1 MTLPRPRPGTPFPL
15 GATVTDEGVNFALWS
30 AGAEAVE
37 LCLFDEADNQSS
49 LWLTEQTYH
58 VWHGFVPGVRPG
70 QRYGYRVHGPWRPA
84 DGLWFNPGKLLMDPY
99 ARSYSGTVTYHS
111 AIYPSGPDGDPDPHD
126 SAPHVPR
133 SVVVAPAEN
142 PLPAGPGT
150 PWADTVIYELHVRG
164 FTMRHPGIPERLRGT
179 YAGLAHPAAI
189 KHLLNLGVTAVELLP
204 VHHAV
209 TEPAISARGLT
220 NYWGYNSLGFFAPDA
235 RYSSSGD
242 LGQQVA
248 EFREMVR
255 ALHEAGIEVILDVV
269 YNHTAEGPPDGPV
282 LSFRG
287 IDNGAYYRLE
297 PADRSRYRDYT
308 GCGNTLDIRQFHALQ
323 MVMDSLRYWI
333 TEMGVDGFR
342 FDLASALAR
351 SLHDVDRLSSF
362 MAVVHQDPVVNRVK
376 LIAEPWDLGEGGY
389 QVGEF
394 PPLWT
399 EWNGRFRDS
408 VRDFWRGVPTGMAE
422 LATRMSG
429 SSDLYADD
437 GRRPFASINF
447 ITAHDGF
454 TLRDLVS
461 YRHKHNEA
469 NQEHNR
475 DGTNDNRSHNFGV
488 EGHTGDPEVNQAR
501 RRQIRNVLS
510 ALLLATGVPMLLA
523 GDEMLRT
530 QHGNN
535 NAYCQDNEI
544 SWLDWSLLDDPDAVR
559 LLRFTQRLLR
569 LRRTS
574 PVFRQRAFFLGEP
587 AGQDGQVKDLA
598 WFRPDGHEM
607 TDRDWH
613 SPRVRTLGMYLHGAA
628 HHNPPACG
636 PVVGPCW
643 PSQRPAARPRIAWE
657 GPDDHSYVLWLHAG
671 EADIDVVPPGRPWA
685 GGYRIVLDTADETGF
700 PTDPP
705 PVAAGQPL
713 PVTGRS
719 VVLLRVTELPPSRDQ
734 NGVERL
740 GDPGGF
746 GE

>member
-1 MTLPRPRPGTPFPL
+1 MTPPGPRPGTPFPL
-15 GATVTDEGVNFALWS
+15 GATATDEGVNFALWS

-37 LCLFDEADNQSS
+37 LCLFDEDRTQHS

-58 VWHGFVPGVRPG
+58 VWHRFVPGVRPG
-70 QRYGYRVHGPWRPA
+70 QRYGYRVHGPWRPD

-99 ARSYSGTVTYHS
+99 ARAYSGEVAYHP
-111 AIYPSGPDGDPDPHD
+111 AIYAARPDGSPDYRN
-126 SAPHVPR
+126 SAPYVPR
-133 SVVVAPAEN
+133 SVVVAPVDE

-189 KHLLNLGVTAVELLP
+189 DHLVSLGVTAVELLP

-209 TEPAISARGLT
+209 TEPAIAARGLT
-220 NYWGYNSLGFFAPDA
+220 NYWGYNSLGYFAPDA

-242 LGQQVA
+242 LGQQVI

-255 ALHEAGIEVILDVV
+255 GLHEAGIEVILDVV
-269 YNHTAEGPPDGPV
+269 YNHTAEGSPDGPV

-297 PADRSRYRDYT
+297 PDDRSRYRDYT

-408 VRDFWRGVPTGMAE
+408 VRDFWRGARTGMAE

-447 ITAHDGF
+447 VTAHDGF
-454 TLRDLVS
+454 TLHDLVS
-461 YRHKHNEA
+461 YQHKHNEA

-475 DGTNDNRSHNFGV
+475 DGTDDNRSHNFGV
-488 EGHTGDPEVNQAR
+488 EGHTDDPQVNRAR
-501 RRQIRNVLS
+501 RRQIRNLLS
-510 ALLLATGVPMLLA
+510 TLLLATGVPMLLA

-535 NAYCQDNEI
+535 NAYCQDNAI
-544 SWLDWSLLDDPDAVR
+544 SWLDWSRLDDPDAAG
-559 LLRFTQRLLR
+559 LLGFTQRLLR
-569 LRRTS
+569 LRGTS

-587 AGQDGQVKDLA
+587 TGPDGQVKDLA
-598 WFRPDGHEM
+598 WFRPDGQEM
-607 TDRDWH
+607 THDDWH
-613 SPRVRTLGMYLHGAA
+613 SPKARTLGMYLHGEA
-628 HHNPPACG
+628 HHGTGATD
-636 PVVGPCW
+636 PVPGPCW

-657 GPDDHSYVLWLHAG
+657 GPDDHSYLLWLHAG
-671 EADIDVVPPGRPWA
+671 ESDIDVVPPGPPWA
-685 GGYRIVLDTADETGF
+685 GGYRVVFDTADENGF
-700 PTDPP
+700 PADPP
-705 PVAAGQPL
+705 SLAAGRSL
-713 PVTGRS
+713 LISARS
-719 VVLLRVTELPPSRDQ
+719 VVLLRVTA
-734 NGVERL
+734 
-740 GDPGGF
+740 
-746 GE
+746 

>member
-1 MTLPRPRPGTPFPL
+1 MTDPRPRPGSPFPL
-15 GATVTDEGVNFALWS
+15 GTTVSEQGVNFALWS

-37 LCLFDEADNQSS
+37 LCLFDEDHGQRS
-49 LWLTEQTYH
+49 LWLAEQTYH

-84 DGLWFNPGKLLMDPY
+84 AGLWFNPGKLLMDPY
-99 ARSYSGTVTYHS
+99 ARAYSGAVTYHP
-111 AIYPSGPDGDPDPHD
+111 AIYASGPDGGPDHRD
-126 SAPHVPR
+126 SAPYVPR
-133 SVVVAPAEN
+133 SVVVAPSGD
-142 PLPAGPGT
+142 PPPPGPRT

-164 FTMRHPGIPERLRGT
+164 FTRRHPGIPERLRGT
-179 YAGLAHPAAI
+179 YAGLAHPAAVE
-189 KHLLNLGVTAVELLP
+189 HLVNLGVTAVELLP

-209 TEPAISARGLT
+209 TEPAVAARGLP
-220 NYWGYNSLGFFAPDA
+220 NYWGYNSLGYFAPDA

-242 LGQQVA
+242 LGQQVT

-269 YNHTAEGPPDGPV
+269 YNHTAEGSPDGPAF
-282 LSFRG
+282 SFRG
-287 IDNGAYYRLE
+287 IDNGGYYRLE
-297 PADRSRYRDYT
+297 PDDRSRYRDYT

-362 MAVVHQDPVVNRVK
+362 MAVVHQDPVVNQVK

-408 VRDFWRGVPTGMAE
+408 VRDFWRGARTGMAE

-447 ITAHDGF
+447 VTAHDGF
-454 TLRDLVS
+454 TIRDLVS
-461 YRHKHNEA
+461 YQRKHNEA

-475 DGTNDNRSHNFGV
+475 DGTNDNRSYNFGV
-488 EGHTGDPEVNQAR
+488 EGPTDDPDVSRAR
-501 RRQIRNVLS
+501 RRQIRNLLS
-510 ALLLATGVPMLLA
+510 TLLLSTGVPMLLA

-530 QHGNN
+530 QRGNN
-535 NAYCQDNEI
+535 NAYCQDNEV
-544 SWLDWSLLDDPDAVR
+544 SWLDWSMLDDPDAAR

-569 LRRTS
+569 LRGTS

-587 AGQDGQVKDLA
+587 AGYDGQVKDLA
-598 WFRPDGHEM
+598 WFRPDGEEM
-607 TDRDWH
+607 THHDWH
-613 SPRVRTLGMYLHGAA
+613 SPRVRTLGMYLHGETHRGQSTVDPGDDPVPARCRS
-628 HHNPPACG
+628 HH
-636 PVVGPCW
+636 V
-643 PSQRPAARPRIAWE
+643 STTRRRIGWE
-657 GPDDHSYVLWLHAG
+657 GPNDHSYVLWLHAD
-671 EADIDVVPPGRPWA
+671 EADIEVVPPGEPWA
-685 GGYRIVLDTADETGF
+685 GGYRIVLDTAEEDGF
-700 PTDPP
+700 PGDPRSA
-705 PVAAGQPL
+705 AAGEPL
-713 PVTGRS
+713 PITARS
-719 VVLLRVTELPPSRDQ
+719 VVLLRVTP
-734 NGVERL
+734 
-740 GDPGGF
+740 
-746 GE
+746 